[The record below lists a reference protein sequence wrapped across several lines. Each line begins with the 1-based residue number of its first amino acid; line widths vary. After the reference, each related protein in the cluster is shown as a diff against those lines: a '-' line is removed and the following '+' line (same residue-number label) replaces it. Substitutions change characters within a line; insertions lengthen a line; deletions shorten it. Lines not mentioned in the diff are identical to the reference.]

1 MQVKRIKCPQ
11 CSTVMDVKNSK
22 EETAKTIKCP
32 KCQTTLIVKFN
43 PVIDTPIEA
52 HTFIAPP
59 PKQPLANDG
68 ATQLAGNQNGATQLS
83 NANGGDTQLVTPH
96 ITKSASAKLVYNGI
110 CYTLRNGRN
119 IVGRKATTSS
129 ADVQIDT
136 QDRYMSRQHCMIT
149 VTALADGS
157 LKAVLKNYQ
166 NKNATT
172 VDGLE
177 LAEDD
182 EIRLNDGNSITLG
195 RTTITFKNS

>member
-1 MQVKRIKCPQ
+1 
-11 CSTVMDVKNSK
+11 MDVKNSK

-68 ATQLAGNQNGATQLS
+68 ATQLAGNQNGATRLS
-83 NANGGDTQLVTPH
+83 DASGGDAQLATPH
-96 ITKSASAKLVYNGI
+96 IAKSASAELVYNGI

-182 EIRLNDGNSITLG
+182 EIRLTDGNSITLG